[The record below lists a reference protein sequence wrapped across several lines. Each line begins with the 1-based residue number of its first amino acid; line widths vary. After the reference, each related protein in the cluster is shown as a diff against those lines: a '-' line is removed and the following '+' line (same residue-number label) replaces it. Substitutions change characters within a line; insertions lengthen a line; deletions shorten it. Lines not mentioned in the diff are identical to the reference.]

1 MMTYSRETPIVFEDE
16 SWDKTNQNTHKKAG
30 LKKSNRSKLYK
41 LHTWVGF
48 HLALLMTIVLATG
61 TISTVSNEIDWLF
74 QDDMRVTPGEEQV
87 SWQTMTDAV
96 RAYAPSSTI
105 ISFQSMKQ
113 DYLAYRAIVKNADNQ
128 SYFIHVNQWT
138 GEVTGTT
145 GVITVQR
152 VFRDLHRYLFM
163 PSIVGLPIV
172 TTMAFILLISLYTG
186 LKTARNWK
194 TLMTRVRLSKGARVM
209 IGDAHKAVGLWGSWF
224 LMLMAA
230 SSIWYLAEFVSEVS
244 AFISEDK
251 SIAFEPERPSISNER
266 LVAMGPIIE
275 THNTND
281 IIQATKNAFPDLK
294 KVSNIFYPTKPN
306 QPISVLVESYNI
318 ILRDR
323 ANRLFLDAESLE
335 PLKIQRSGDIG
346 LAAWVNEI
354 ADPLHFGFFG
364 GLITKGIWFVFGLG
378 LTSLS
383 VSGVYLTWRRLES
396 KKVTRT
402 QLGTM
407 PIFILAGI
415 SAYVYWYPQYQT
427 PKVIE
432 PSAVFSHKLNDT
444 IDVEVQVS
452 THGILKM
459 ADNDTADTNTQ
470 SARQIHLFVN
480 AKNGYAN
487 VKNITLHSIGGENK
501 YTNENQEFKK
511 MKLKVFS
518 SKSLYTAKLGVHELS
533 GLQNIV
539 AKVTMNTGDVFE
551 VTIPLEKSI

>member
-1 MMTYSRETPIVFEDE
+1 MMTYSRETPIEFEDE
-16 SWDKTNQNTHKKAG
+16 SWDKTNQSTHKKAG

-61 TISTVSNEIDWLF
+61 TISTMSNEIDWLF

-87 SWQTMTDAV
+87 SWQAMTDAV

-105 ISFQSMKQ
+105 INFQSMKQ

-194 TLMTRVRLSKGARVM
+194 TLMTRVRLNKGARVM
-209 IGDAHKAVGLWGSWF
+209 VGDAHKAVGLWGSWF
-224 LMLMAA
+224 LMLMAV

-251 SIAFEPERPSISNER
+251 SIAFEPERPSISSER
-266 LVAMGPIIE
+266 LAAMGPIIE

-281 IIQATKNAFPDLK
+281 IVQAAKNAFPDLK

-323 ANRLFLDAESLE
+323 ANRIFLDAESLE
-335 PLKIQRSGDIG
+335 PLKIQRSSDIG
-346 LAAWVNEI
+346 LTAWINEI

-378 LTSLS
+378 LTGLS

-396 KKVTRT
+396 KNVTRA

-415 SAYVYWYPQYQT
+415 SAYLYWYPQYQS
-427 PKVIE
+427 PKAIE
-432 PSAVFSHKLNDT
+432 PNTVFSHKLSDSIN
-444 IDVEVQVS
+444 VEVQ
-452 THGILKM
+452 ILAYGNSKM
-459 ADNDTADTNTQ
+459 ADNGAVNNNTK
-470 SARQIHLFVN
+470 STHQIHLFVN
-480 AKNGYAN
+480 ARNGYAN
-487 VKNITLHSIGGENK
+487 VKNITLHSIDGE
-501 YTNENQEFKK
+501 NENQEFKK
-511 MKLKVFS
+511 MKLKIFS
-518 SKSLYTAKLGVHELS
+518 SKSLYTAKLVTHEFS
-533 GLQNIV
+533 GLQNMV
-539 AKVTMNTGDVFE
+539 AKVAMNTGEVFE
-551 VTIPLEKSI
+551 ITIPLEKNI